1 MHSESGGEQEDERL
15 TECLVRFEHMLA
27 HDDQYYFDVADL
39 EELIDHYMERLDID
53 KAWKV
58 LELASNQHP
67 HSREFELKRADIL
80 GLKGDYEGAMKSIAR
95 LEAIMPNNPD
105 MLITKGSL
113 YSKLGKHNKA
123 IEIYNRALETAENK
137 NDVRLLLSFEFQSL
151 GNQLEA
157 LSQLKMGL
165 LNSPNDQGLIYEIS
179 FLFDMMGEN
188 DSAIAFFTKYLD
200 EHPYQYNAWYN
211 LATFYI
217 KKRDFKTAIWA
228 LEFTL
233 AVSDKHLMAHQE
245 IGDCFLEIDKWDK
258 AEEHFNEVLKIDE
271 DNPDALIG
279 IAECS
284 EGREDFE
291 LAFKRYKDIADTDAF
306 HAEAWYGM
314 AVVREKQERYDEC
327 LPYIEKALEIDAT
340 DPEYW
345 TFLADLK
352 EQGSQFE
359 EAIEALEKAG
369 EIAPEDVTIWIAK
382 AELVFNHVDRQ
393 LGIEVLM
400 EALKISPENAEL
412 HYRQSALL
420 LASGQVS
427 EALHFLQNG
436 LELDYNKHILL
447 FEQFPDAINIP
458 RVMDLIQIYGQ

>member
-1 MHSESGGEQEDERL
+1 MHSESGEEQEEERL
-15 TECLVRFEHMLA
+15 NECLVRFEHMLA

-39 EELIDHYMERLDID
+39 EELIDHYMERLDFD

-67 HSREFELKRADIL
+67 HSSEFELKRADIL
-80 GLKGDYEGAMKSIAR
+80 GLKGDYEGAMKSITL
-95 LEAIMPNNPD
+95 LEAIMPNNPE
-105 MLITKGSL
+105 MLITKGSIF
-113 YSKLGKHNKA
+113 SKLGKHEQA
-123 IEIYNRALETAENK
+123 VEIYNRALETTENR
-137 NDVRLLLSFEFQSL
+137 NDVRLLLSYEYQSL

-165 LNSPNDQGLIYEIS
+165 MDCPEDQGLIYEIS
-179 FLFDMMGEN
+179 FLFDMMGDN
-188 DSAIAFFTKYLD
+188 NSAIDFFTKYLD
-200 EHPYQYNAWYN
+200 EHPYEYNAWYN
-211 LATFYI
+211 LATFHI
-217 KKRDFKTAIWA
+217 KERDFEQAIWA

-233 AVSDKHLMAHQE
+233 AVSEKHMMAQQE
-245 IGDCFLEIDKWDK
+245 IGDCFLELENWDK
-258 AEEHFNEVLKIDE
+258 AEEHFKEVLTIDN
-271 DNPDALIG
+271 DNADALIG

-284 EGREDFE
+284 EGREDFD
-291 LAFKRYKDIADTDAF
+291 LAFKRYKEIADSDAF

-327 LPYIEKALEIDAT
+327 LTYIEKALEIDAT

-345 TFLADLK
+345 NFFADLK
-352 EQGSQFE
+352 EQNGEFE
-359 EAIEALEKAG
+359 EAIEALEKATS
-369 EIAPEDVTIWIAK
+369 INPEDVRFWVSK
-382 AELVFNHVDRQ
+382 AELIFNHIDQ
-393 LGIEVLM
+393 ELGTEVLM

-412 HYRQSALL
+412 HYRESALL

-436 LELDYNKHILL
+436 LELDYNKHVLL
-447 FEQFPDAINIP
+447 FEQFPEAIHIP